1 MFIRGVQMTNIF
13 ISLFIFNFIFLIF
26 IKKIIS
32 TYDIFD
38 LPDSYRK
45 IHQKKI
51 SKIGGLIIFLNL
63 TFYLLFFLANNALLD
78 LEEKSFDLN
87 FIIILGSFIFF
98 LMGYFDDKYDLTAN
112 TKIFLQI
119 IFLLIIINLDNFL
132 ILQDIRLSI
141 FKTEI
146 PLGNFSII
154 LTIFCFLL
162 FINALNMFD
171 GINLQVG
178 LYCLIVFSF
187 LFIKT
192 FDEIFIF
199 LFFGVIIFLLL
210 NLLNISFLGNSGVYF
225 LGFLISALSIKF
237 YNMHVV
243 TVEEIVIFMLIP
255 GLDMLRLAL
264 LRIANKKHPFFPD
277 TNHIHHLLLFKY
289 NLFVAILATQLLI
302 LLPIIL
308 GIITKHQYYFSI
320 IIVTTIIYVGII
332 FRLVYKK

>member
-1 MFIRGVQMTNIF
+1 MTNIF
-13 ISLFIFNFIFLIF
+13 ISLFVFNFIVLIF

-32 TYDIFD
+32 TYNIFD

-45 IHQKKI
+45 IQKKKI

-63 TFYLLFFLANNALLD
+63 TFYLLFSLANNVLLD
-78 LEEKSFDLN
+78 LGEKSFDLN

-98 LMGYFDDKYDLTAN
+98 LMGYFDDKYELTAN
-112 TKIFLQI
+112 KKIFLQI
-119 IFLLIIINLDNFL
+119 VFLLIIVNLDNFL

-146 PLGNFSII
+146 SLGNFSII

-199 LFFGVIIFLLL
+199 LIFGVVFFLLL
-210 NLLNISFLGNSGVYF
+210 NLLNISFLGNSGAYF
-225 LGFLISALSIKF
+225 LGFLISTLSIKF

-264 LRIANKKHPFFPD
+264 LRIANKKHPFSAD

-302 LLPIIL
+302 LLPVVL
-308 GIITKHQYYFSI
+308 GIVTNHQYYLSI
-320 IIVTTIIYVGII
+320 IIVTTIIYVGIVV
-332 FRLVYKK
+332 RLVYKK

>member
-1 MFIRGVQMTNIF
+1 MFIRAVQMINIF
-13 ISLFIFNFIFLIF
+13 ISLFVFNFTILIF

-32 TYDIFD
+32 IYDIFD

-45 IHQKKI
+45 IHKKKI

-63 TFYLLFFLANNALLD
+63 TFYLLFSLANNILLD
-78 LEEKSFDLN
+78 LGGKSFDLN
-87 FIIILGSFIFF
+87 LIIILGSFIFF
-98 LMGYFDDKYDLTAN
+98 LMGYFDDKYELTAN
-112 TKIFLQI
+112 TKMFLQI
-119 IFLLIIINLDNFL
+119 IFLLIVINLDNFL
-132 ILQDIRLSI
+132 ILQEIRLSI

-146 PLGNFSII
+146 SLGNFSII

-210 NLLNISFLGNSGVYF
+210 NLLKISFLGNSGAYF

-237 YNMHVV
+237 YNMNIV

-264 LRIANKKHPFFPD
+264 FRMANKKHLFLSD

-289 NLFVAILATQLLI
+289 NLFVAILVTQSLI

-308 GIITKHQYYFSI
+308 GIVTNHQYYFSTI
-320 IIVTTIIYVGII
+320 IITTLIYVGIVYL
-332 FRLVYKK
+332 LVYKK

>member
-1 MFIRGVQMTNIF
+1 MTNIF
-13 ISLFIFNFIFLIF
+13 ISLFVFNFIVLIF

-45 IHQKKI
+45 IHKKKI
-51 SKIGGLIIFLNL
+51 SKIGGLLIFLNL
-63 TFYLLFFLANNALLD
+63 TFYLLFSLANNALSD
-78 LEEKSFDLN
+78 LGVKSFDLN
-87 FIIILGSFIFF
+87 FIIIFGSFIFF
-98 LMGYFDDKYDLTAN
+98 LLGYFDDKFELTAN
-112 TKIFLQI
+112 KKIFLQI
-119 IFLLIIINLDNFL
+119 IFLLIIVNLDNFL

-141 FKTEI
+141 LKTGI
-146 PLGNFSII
+146 SLGNFSII

-171 GINLQVG
+171 GINLQAG
-178 LYCLIVFSF
+178 IYCLIVFSF

-210 NLLNISFLGNSGVYF
+210 NLLKISFLGNSGAYF

-237 YNMHVV
+237 YNMHIV
-243 TVEEIVIFMLIP
+243 TAEEIVIFMLIP
-255 GLDMLRLAL
+255 GLDMFRLAFI
-264 LRIANKKHPFFPD
+264 RIANKKHPFCAD
-277 TNHIHHLLLFKY
+277 ANHIHHLLLFKY
-289 NLFVAILATQLLI
+289 NLFVAILTTQLLI

-308 GIITKHQYYFSI
+308 EIITDHQYNFSI
-320 IIVTTIIYVGII
+320 IILTTIIYFGIV
-332 FRLVYKK
+332 FRLIYKK

>member
-1 MFIRGVQMTNIF
+1 MFIRAVQMINIF
-13 ISLFIFNFIFLIF
+13 ISLFVFNFIVLIF

-45 IHQKKI
+45 IHKKKI

-63 TFYLLFFLANNALLD
+63 TFYLLFSLANNILLD
-78 LEEKSFDLN
+78 LGGKSFDLN

-98 LMGYFDDKYDLTAN
+98 LMGYLDDKYELTAN
-112 TKIFLQI
+112 TKMFLQI

-146 PLGNFSII
+146 SLGNFSII
-154 LTIFCFLL
+154 FTIFCFLL

-210 NLLNISFLGNSGVYF
+210 NLLKISFLGNSGAYF

-237 YNMHVV
+237 YNMNIV
-243 TVEEIVIFMLIP
+243 TAEEIVIFMLIP

-264 LRIANKKHPFFPD
+264 FRMANKKHLFLSD

-289 NLFVAILATQLLI
+289 NLFVATLVTQSLI

-308 GIITKHQYYFSI
+308 GIVTNHQYYFSTI
-320 IIVTTIIYVGII
+320 IITTLIYVGIVY
-332 FRLVYKK
+332 RLVYKK